1 MRQVLITSE
10 VATACELLFGRSRP
24 VIIDRATLAR
34 RYRDRAFVLHPDRAA
49 SLGRPADELSEA
61 FLSLTQAHTLLI
73 SLFEGASRI
82 SLMEG
87 PPAAPVVSPGAGRA
101 RRSTAKRPPSFTE
114 FLYYSGRITF
124 SQLLEIQTW
133 QRRHRPQVGRIAM
146 EWGMLSS
153 NDVSALLRR
162 RDRGDRFCDAAVQCG
177 LMTRPQR
184 LAVLGRQRQLE
195 RCVDDFL
202 LSRGLMGTDELAAL
216 RQRAHAAQVPDC
228 R

>member
-1 MRQVLITSE
+1 MRQVVMTSE
-10 VATACELLFGRSRP
+10 IAGACEQLYGRSWP
-24 VIIDRATLAR
+24 STLERSALSR
-34 RYRDRAFVLHPDRAA
+34 RYRERAFALHPDRAL
-49 SLGRPADELSEA
+49 SLGRPSEELSAA
-61 FLSLTQAHTLLI
+61 FLQLSQAHALLI
-73 SLFEGASRI
+73 SLFEGATKIELVKGSRQD
-82 SLMEG
+82 
-87 PPAAPVVSPGAGRA
+87 VGRA
-101 RRSTAKRPPSFTE
+101 KRRSRRSTGKRPPSFAE

-124 SQLLEIQTW
+124 AQLVEIQTW

-153 NDVSALLRR
+153 NEVHAILQHR
-162 RDRGDRFCDAAVQCG
+162 RDGARFCDTAVQCG

-202 LSRGLMGTDELAAL
+202 LSRGMMGADELAAL
-216 RQRAHAAQVPDC
+216 RQRARASQVPDC